1 MIRNNAR
8 AIDLPAERHDARVVS
23 HCFARRLPSAI
34 GDRRPH
40 YEIIETAPFAE
51 RNLESSK
58 QSTEECDA
66 GPAGQFPDLV
76 RQASRNC
83 GKPSVGWAGCDWR
96 VSRSTQHR
104 FPGVAKL
111 VS

>member
-8 AIDLPAERHDARVVS
+8 EIDLPAERHDDRVVC
-23 HCFARRLPSAI
+23 HCFARLLPSSI
-34 GDRRPH
+34 GYRRPH

-76 RQASRNC
+76 SQASRNW
-83 GKPSVGWAGCDWR
+83 GKPSFGWAGCDLW
-96 VSRSTQHR
+96 VPRSTQT
-104 FPGVAKL
+104 G
-111 VS
+111 

>member
-8 AIDLPAERHDARVVS
+8 AIDLPAQRHDARVVS

-34 GDRRPH
+34 GDRRSH

-66 GPAGQFPDLV
+66 GPAGQIPDLV
-76 RQASRNC
+76 WHASRNL
-83 GKPSVGWAGCDWR
+83 GNPSIWLTVSNRR
-96 VSRSTQHR
+96 VSPFHLTGH
-104 FPGVAKL
+104 
-111 VS
+111 